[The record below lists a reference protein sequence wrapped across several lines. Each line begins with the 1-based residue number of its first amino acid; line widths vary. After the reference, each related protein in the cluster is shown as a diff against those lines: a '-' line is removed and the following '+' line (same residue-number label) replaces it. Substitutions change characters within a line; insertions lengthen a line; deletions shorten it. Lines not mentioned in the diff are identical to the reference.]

1 MAVDFMEHRFADD
14 YFAYL
19 FSLTEMIPVDYG
31 ARNGCGIDE
40 TTYLGFEYMRAIY
53 SSIRK

>member
-1 MAVDFMEHRFADD
+1 MEHRFADD